1 MAQKWEMGK
10 ASDADDRLHHML
22 CHGNLQKQISAKFIF
37 SYRVARKDSKLLPK
51 QRAQGA
57 QGQSECSGVSGKTTA
72 GNNSN
77 RITANNRVCVRVCV
91 CVLYACA
98 HTGRCRYSRVLEY

>member
-57 QGQSECSGVSGKTTA
+57 QGQSAVGSRARQQLATTA
-72 GNNSN
+72 
-77 RITANNRVCVRVCV
+77 
-91 CVLYACA
+91 
-98 HTGRCRYSRVLEY
+98 TG